1 MTHQHIVSAFG
12 EELDQL
18 RAEVVQM
25 GGLAEA
31 QVAAAVSA
39 IVRRDAAAA
48 RAVVEGDRRLDE
60 LQVEIERQ
68 ALRIIALR
76 QPMAA
81 DLRRTVAALKISLSL
96 ERVGDMAKGICKR
109 AGKLNDADP
118 MTSLS
123 KAFERMGRLV
133 SQRLKEVLDAY
144 AREETEGLLNVWSHD
159 DEIDQQYESL
169 FRELLTHMMADP
181 RTINAAAHLLFMA
194 KNLERVG
201 DHATNIAEQINF
213 LVRGKPVEE
222 ARTMGDLTAFSTTER

>member
-1 MTHQHIVSAFG
+1 MAHQHIVSAFG

-18 RAEVVQM
+18 RADVVQM

-31 QVAAAVSA
+31 QVGAAVTA
-39 IVRRDAAAA
+39 IVRRDAAMA

-60 LQVEIERQ
+60 LQAEIEKK
-68 ALRIIALR
+68 ALRLIALR

-109 AGKLNDADP
+109 AGQLYDADP

-123 KAFERMGRLV
+123 KAFERMGKLV
-133 SQRLKEVLDAY
+133 AARLKEVLDAY
-144 AREETEGLLNVWSHD
+144 ARQEIDGLLSVWSHD
-159 DEIDQQYESL
+159 DEVDQQYDSL

-201 DHATNIAEQINF
+201 DHATNIAEMAHYELTGAEIA
-213 LVRGKPVEE
+213 G
-222 ARTMGDLTAFSTTER
+222 ARPKGDAS